1 MIELQLSDYEQAAIK
16 LKPEHLQQA
25 VAAIRKDGF
34 VVLHRAIDPNHIA
47 VLRERMLADVDE
59 ILALDD
65 VPYQFKNGHLQ
76 QDPPPFPP
84 YLFRDVL
91 ANDLVVDVTQAVLGE
106 GVKNAFYSGNTC
118 LPNPHQQPLHVDS
131 GQLWPDLRQAT
142 PAYNLVVNVPIVDT
156 TPENGSTEL
165 WPGTHLDTTRA
176 MSDGDIKLAPADE
189 ERQRAECQP
198 LQPSI
203 PAGSVLIRD
212 LRLWHRGMPNH
223 SEQAR
228 PMIAMI
234 HWPRWWHI
242 GKPLLFAKGTE
253 ALFADSALETVA
265 EFVDGPIDYISR
277 NRKYDYKPPGNAVP
291 HGASRRHSK

>member
-1 MIELQLSDYEQAAIK
+1 MTDQLLPEQSG
-16 LKPEHLQQA
+16 
-25 VAAIRKDGF
+25 R
-34 VVLHRAIDPNHIA
+34 PNRGP
-47 VLRERMLADVDE
+47 VWRERMLADADK

-65 VPYQFKNGHLQ
+65 VPYQFNNGHLQ

-131 GQLWPDLRQAT
+131 GQLWSDLDQAT

-156 TPENGSTEL
+156 TPHNGSTEL

-176 MSDGDIKLAPADE
+176 ISDGDIKLAPADE
-189 ERQRAECQP
+189 ERRRAERQP

-212 LRLWHRGMPNH
+212 MRLWHRGMPNH

-234 HWPRWWHI
+234 HWPRWWST
-242 GKPLLFAKGTE
+242 GKPLRFPKGTE
-253 ALFADSALETVA
+253 ELFAASALETMA
-265 EFVDGPIDYISR
+265 EFVEGPISYINR
-277 NRKYDYKPPGNAVP
+277 NRKYDYTE
-291 HGASRRHSK
+291 